1 MLGANVMKLEVF
13 RNAAIPVQ
21 MNVKNGDTVVI
32 LTDSK
37 IDPII
42 QEALFTA
49 VYHQKATPIL
59 VMIPPLESFGN
70 EPPAAAAACLPKAD
84 IVISACST
92 AMTHT
97 DAIREALNA
106 GARYLA
112 LGGITVESLTQGAAT
127 ADYDEVMRLSKKIAQ
142 KMDDSKE
149 VRITSELGT
158 DLRFSIEGRPSF
170 PLCGII
176 EDIRP
181 IAAFPDGEVAV
192 APVEG
197 KANGKIVID
206 GTIHHVGKITTPVE
220 FMIENGT
227 VTQILGGEE
236 ADRLRHFLQE
246 KGDENSLNL
255 AEFAFGTNRNARLG
269 DNPQESKKMLGTIHV
284 AIGDNRTLA
293 GNTYSKTHLD
303 CLVLKPSVWLDDEL
317 VVKNGK
323 LLITADDKKNIQ

>member
-1 MLGANVMKLEVF
+1 MKLEVF

-37 IDPII
+37 IEPII

-59 VMIPPLESFGN
+59 VMFPPLASFGN

-92 AMTHT
+92 STTHT

-106 GARYLA
+106 GVRYLA
-112 LGGITVESLTQGAAT
+112 LGGITVDSLTQGAAT
-127 ADYDEVMRLSKKIAQ
+127 ADYDDVMRLSKKIAQ
-142 KMDDSKE
+142 KMDVSRE
-149 VRITSELGT
+149 VRITSELGS
-158 DLRFSIEGRPSF
+158 DLQFSIEGRTSF

-181 IAAFPDGEVAV
+181 IAAFPDGEVSV

-197 KANGKIVID
+197 TANGKIIID
-206 GTIHHVGKITTPVE
+206 GTIHHVGELTTPVE
-220 FMIENGT
+220 LVMKNGM
-227 VTQILGGEE
+227 VSEILGGDE
-236 ADRLRHFLQE
+236 ADLLRHFLQE
-246 KGDENSLNL
+246 KGDDNSVNL

-269 DNPQESKKMLGTIHV
+269 DNPQEAKKALGTIHV
-284 AIGDNRTLA
+284 AIGDNRTLG

-303 CLVLKPSVWLDDEL
+303 CLILKPSVWLDDEL

-323 LLITADDKKNIQ
+323 LLINSDDI